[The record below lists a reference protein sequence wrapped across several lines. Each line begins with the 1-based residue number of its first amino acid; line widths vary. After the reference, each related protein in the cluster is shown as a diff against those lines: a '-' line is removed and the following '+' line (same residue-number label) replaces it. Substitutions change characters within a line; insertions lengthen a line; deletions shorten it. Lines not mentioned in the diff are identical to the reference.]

1 MNLLLV
7 SDLHLGYDQIEQMVK
22 REIEAKTKIDY
33 VLASGDFNKIN
44 HDDPNLAEAEEKKGE
59 EELTRILEMLEVFK
73 APIFYIPGN
82 HDPKSLFSSKPA
94 LSAGSFNLH

>member
-82 HDPKSLFSSKPA
+82 HDPKSLFSRAEQKR
-94 LSAGSFNLH
+94 